1 MNLKHLA
8 QFMEV
13 ARLGSYG
20 QAARALYLSQPTL
33 TRNIRSLEADL
44 GIVLFERS
52 PRGSLLT
59 AEGSRLLPLAASVL
73 NEAERLTADIGV
85 RRARSGGRLLIGVSP
100 NFYLDLLPE
109 AIARLTA
116 DEQGLNVRVSSG
128 TREALID
135 NLLTGDSDVSIC
147 QIPDYIYTE
156 KEHAS
161 QLVFHSIEEDLVSAY
176 AAAGHPALHEASRLE
191 TMVQYCWA
199 VPFEMSVSY
208 RFESA
213 FFRNN
218 LPIPIQSLNASS
230 ISMTKIGALRL
241 GLLAM
246 LPASS
251 VVSEVRDGQL
261 VRLDVQALDFRYVT
275 GLIHRT
281 DCTNLHLIQRLLGH
295 LRTLADGGVA

>member
-8 QFMEV
+8 QFIEV
-13 ARLGSYG
+13 AKLGSYG
-20 QAARALYLSQPTL
+20 QAAKALHLSQPTL

-44 GIVLFERS
+44 GIVLYERS

-59 AEGSRLLPLAASVL
+59 AEGGRLVALATSVL

-85 RRARSGGRLLIGVSP
+85 RRARTGGRLVIGASP
-100 NFYLDLLPE
+100 NFHLDLLPE
-109 AIARLTA
+109 AIAKLTA
-116 DEQGLNVRVSSG
+116 EEEGLNVRVSSG

-135 NLLTGDSDVSIC
+135 NLLTGNSDVCLC
-147 QIPDYIYTE
+147 QIPDFIYTE

-161 QLVFHSIEEDLVSAY
+161 QLSFHSIGDDVISAY
-176 AAAGHPALHEASRLE
+176 AASGHPALLSKPRLE
-191 TMVQYCWA
+191 LMTQHRWA

-213 FFRNN
+213 FFRSN

-230 ISMTKIGALRL
+230 ISMTKNAALQA
-241 GLLAM
+241 GMLAM

-251 VVSEVRDGQL
+251 VIKEVEQGQL
-261 VRLDVQALDFRYVT
+261 HHLDVPALDFRFVT
-275 GLIHRT
+275 GLIHR
-281 DCTNLHLIQRLLGH
+281 NESNNMHFIQRLLMN
-295 LRTLADGGVA
+295 LRSLSAGDQI

>member
-20 QAARALYLSQPTL
+20 QAAKALYLSQPTL

-85 RRARSGGRLLIGVSP
+85 RRARSGGRLIIGASP
-100 NFYLDLLPE
+100 NFYLDLLPD

-116 DEQGLNVRVSSG
+116 DEEGLNVRVSSG
-128 TREALID
+128 TRETLID
-135 NLLTGDSDVSIC
+135 NLLTGDSDVCLC
-147 QIPDYIYTE
+147 QIPDYIYTD
-156 KEHAS
+156 KEHTS
-161 QLVFHSIEEDLVSAY
+161 QLAFHSIEEDLISAY
-176 AAAGHPALHEASRLE
+176 AAADHPALREPARLDA
-191 TMVQYCWA
+191 MVQYRWA

-230 ISMTKIGALRL
+230 ISMTKIGALRS

-251 VVSEVRDGQL
+251 VVRELREGTL
-261 VRLDVQALDFRYVT
+261 RRLDIPTLDFRFVT

-295 LRTLADGGVA
+295 LRGLAAGHDI